1 MGAEGLGRTLGLNQ
15 VGKGAG
21 DHCHSTPPGLVN
33 TAGHMPSQKATRRYK
48 SSSFGYLYRTKTLA
62 QAFPGVLARNR
73 INVMIVARS
82 LPCVKLEEVLKR
94 KG

>member
-1 MGAEGLGRTLGLNQ
+1 MGRTLGLNQ

-62 QAFPGVLARNR
+62 QAFLAQAFPGVLARNR

-82 LPCVKLEEVLKR
+82 FPCVKLEEVLER